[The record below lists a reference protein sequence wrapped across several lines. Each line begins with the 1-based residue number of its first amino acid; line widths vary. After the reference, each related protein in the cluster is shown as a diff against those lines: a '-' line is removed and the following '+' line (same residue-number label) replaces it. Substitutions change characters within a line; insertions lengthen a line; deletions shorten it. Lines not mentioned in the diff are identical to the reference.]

1 MTRFRLHLWGT
12 GFLFVSAGVLGA
24 MWLWQVSPD
33 QAKLWQFGVFYLLV
47 FLTISSGATLLGYA
61 FRELF
66 WRRGYSSDF
75 FRSARRQAAL
85 FGLLGVISLI
95 LLAGGLFSLKTAIPL
110 IAIFTLIELY
120 AQ

>member
-1 MTRFRLHLWGT
+1 MTRIRLHLWAT
-12 GFLFVSAGVLGA
+12 GFLLAVAAVFGV
-24 MWLWQVSPD
+24 MWLSRVSPE

-47 FLTISSGATLLGYA
+47 FLTISSGATLLGYG

-66 WRRGYSSDF
+66 WRGGYSSDF

-85 FGLLGVISLI
+85 LGFVGVISLI
-95 LLAGGLFSLKTAIPL
+95 LLAAGLFSLKTAIPL